1 MASGVWKLPVS
12 PVNAGEG
19 ERTSE
24 SEDVLCVLGRKMEWG
39 RDRVVLRL
47 HPSMEEDCYFF
58 VSQYNTLYLSTE
70 STSVHSYCSLMK
82 TDK

>member
-47 HPSMEEDCYFF
+47 HPSNGGGLLFLCFP
-58 VSQYNTLYLSTE
+58 VQYSIL
-70 STSVHSYCSLMK
+70 VH
-82 TDK
+82 